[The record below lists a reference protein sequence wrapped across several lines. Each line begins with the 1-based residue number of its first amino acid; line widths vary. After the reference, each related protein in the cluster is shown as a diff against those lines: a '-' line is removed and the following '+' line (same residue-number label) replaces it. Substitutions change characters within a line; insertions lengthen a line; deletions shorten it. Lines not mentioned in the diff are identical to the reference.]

1 MKKGESKKTWVGRF
15 IKSRR
20 NSTGTQGM
28 KEGCVMPDYPTETPN
43 TNEFFQ
49 AVLGEGRPLKLMPM
63 IRRHASR
70 QYFSILVHICAG

>member
-1 MKKGESKKTWVGRF
+1 
-15 IKSRR
+15 
-20 NSTGTQGM
+20 
-28 KEGCVMPDYPTETPN
+28 MPDYPTETPN
-43 TNEFFQ
+43 ANEFFQ